1 MVLIIYSKWSW
12 HLLSHFATV
21 NIKYQYVSKI
31 FKCTKYGKDLRLGSL
46 QESSLNWGDVER
58 TCCRLKVRASGT
70 PANHSFCW
78 KWLTNQ
84 RQFPMICTFLDQS
97 SKWCQNVQT
106 LSGTSHRW
114 VVLLQ
119 SCEHF
124 DGISMIDKRTG
135 HEKLL
140 FSTVITLTVFDVHF
154 RWSFLE
160 NRTRYKEKNKLG
172 HHHITSI
179 VCTLI
184 RHSSWPI
191 SAREIILI

>member
-12 HLLSHFATV
+12 HLLSHFATF

-58 TCCRLKVRASGT
+58 TCLQAKSQSIRNTSKPQFLLKVINKSTTISHDLYFSWPKKWHQNIQNLRGT
-70 PANHSFCW
+70 
-78 KWLTNQ
+78 
-84 RQFPMICTFLDQS
+84 
-97 SKWCQNVQT
+97 
-106 LSGTSHRW
+106 GHRW
-114 VVLLQ
+114 VVSMQ
-119 SCEHF
+119 ICEHF
-124 DGISMIDKRTG
+124 DVVSMIDERTG

-140 FSTVITLTVFDVHF
+140 FSSVITLTVFYVHF

-160 NRTRYKEKNKLG
+160 NRTRYKEKNKLR

-184 RHSSWPI
+184 KHSSWPI